1 MPQYAR
7 SLRARRDI
15 KEALVELLR
24 SKQLDQIGMSELAR
38 TAHAMP
44 NNNGESSTTASAPI
58 VTSMTRLASPV

>member
-38 TAHAMP
+38 TAQVSRNTLYKH
-44 NNNGESSTTASAPI
+44 
-58 VTSMTRLASPV
+58 

>member
-38 TAHAMP
+38 TAQVSRNTLYKHYP
-44 NNNGESSTTASAPI
+44 NIAQ
-58 VTSMTRLASPV
+58 VML